1 MNVGEMERA
10 KRRALNI
17 LDEWLEVSGFIP
29 RGAAHAY
36 RDELEGVVE
45 DAVQIGA
52 QAALGVYEAVD
63 SEKS

>member
-1 MNVGEMERA
+1 MDRA

-17 LDEWLEVSGFIP
+17 LDEWLEVSGVIP
-29 RGAAHAY
+29 RGATHAY